1 MESFTR
7 PGVHTIPLTL
17 AFVTAWL
24 GLNAMLDGQPSE
36 LQAERDVAAQVAQ
49 VGAEHV
55 ALLRQRHPSAQ
66 KPARRA
72 HRSTQLANAEAAQ

>member
-1 MESFTR
+1 MNPR
-7 PGVHTIPLTL
+7 HTIPLTL

-49 VGAEHV
+49 VGAENV
-55 ALLRQRHPSAQ
+55 ALLRQRHPSTQ
-66 KPARRA
+66 RPARRKHA
-72 HRSTQLANAEAAQ
+72 STQVADAGEVQR